1 MGPSELA
8 ELFDAEPNG
17 AFRLTLSSGDVVE
30 VIQPRQAIVEA
41 SVVFIGQF
49 DSPDAR
55 IASGMRI
62 VSIPN
67 IALVE
72 RIDPR
77 RPRGRRTRP

>member
-17 AFRLTLSSGDVVE
+17 AFRLTLSSGDVVD
-30 VIQPRQAIVEA
+30 VIQPRQTIVEA
-41 SVVFIGQF
+41 SVVFVGQY

-55 IASGMRI
+55 IAKGMRI

-67 IALVE
+67 IATVE
-72 RIDPR
+72 RFDPR
-77 RPRGRRTRP
+77 RPRGRRTRT